1 MKEKPQ
7 KTPEGFQQNLKK
19 TFGLFWIPPLQ
30 RKKKIPER
38 KWKISNLGRELQWCR
53 QPFMVWEGREGI
65 DINKLIDFALLFIAN
80 QSYISYYYQ
89 NNMYKY
95 S

>member
-1 MKEKPQ
+1 
-7 KTPEGFQQNLKK
+7 
-19 TFGLFWIPPLQ
+19 
-30 RKKKIPER
+30 
-38 KWKISNLGRELQWCR
+38 
-53 QPFMVWEGREGI
+53 MVWEGREGI

-80 QSYISYYYQ
+80 QSYISYYYH